1 MVYSR
6 LNKAILFKTLMIC
19 FASMVFSY
27 LLISKH
33 LVIFSIIFLV
43 LIIIGVI
50 NLILY
55 VNKTNRKIAFYF
67 DAIENED
74 TSLKYREDVDNPSLK
89 KLHTSL
95 NRINNLISDIK
106 RKNMIRESFYSELIE
121 HSATGLLIIDD
132 KGYVEIFNRA
142 ALKYLNMTYIR
153 NIILLEQMN
162 FELYEVIKALN
173 QGEKRNVKIEN
184 ETGVFQVSVSVSLI
198 KFNDRQYR
206 LVSMQ
211 DIKHEMDV
219 SELEA
224 WQKLTKVL
232 THEIMNSITPL
243 TSMAD
248 TLLRFVSYK
257 SDLSA
262 TATIAPESFGEIVKG
277 LEIIKDRGKNLLA
290 FTNDYRKFI
299 KPPIPSVSKI
309 NVNDFINKAKM
320 LLAPGKTDKKHQI
333 KYARI
338 NPPEFFKFDPEQ
350 LLQVLI
356 NLVNNAIESIE
367 SIAQGN
373 IDICFFS
380 REEHLCI
387 NVTDNG
393 PGIPHGEL
401 DKVFIPFYTT
411 KPHGT
416 GIGLSIS
423 KQIIL
428 GHNGKLSVASQPYV
442 QTTFSIEL

>member
-1 MVYSR
+1 MVYNR
-6 LNKAILFKTLMIC
+6 LNNAILFKTLMIC
-19 FASMVFSY
+19 FASMAFSY

-33 LVIFSIIFLV
+33 LVIFSVIFFV
-43 LIIIGVI
+43 LIIIGVFD
-50 NLILY
+50 LILY

-106 RKNMIRESFYSELIE
+106 RKNLTRENFYSELIE

-153 NIILLEQMN
+153 NIILLEQHN
-162 FELYEVIKALN
+162 YALYEVITTLN

-184 ETGVFQVSVSVSLI
+184 ETGVFQISVSVSQI

-257 SDLSA
+257 NGPSA
-262 TATIAPESFGEIVKG
+262 TATIAPASFSEIVKG
-277 LEIIKDRGKNLLA
+277 LEIIKERGKNLLA
-290 FTNDYRKFI
+290 FTNDYRRFI
-299 KPPIPSVSKI
+299 KPPIPNVSKI
-309 NVNDFINKAKM
+309 NVNDFINKTKM
-320 LLAPGKTDKKHQI
+320 LLTQGKADKNHLI
-333 KYARI
+333 RFTRI
-338 NPPEFFKFDPEQ
+338 NPPEYFEFDQEQ

-356 NLVNNAIESIE
+356 NLVNNAFESIE
-367 SIAQGN
+367 SISQGN
-373 IDICFFS
+373 IEICFFS
-380 REEHLCI
+380 RQYHFCI

-393 PGIPHGEL
+393 PGIAPGEL

-411 KPHGT
+411 KQHGT

-428 GHNGKLSVASQPYV
+428 GHNGNLSVTSQPYI